1 MQNDYDVAFSIILLL
16 VLDGVL
22 VISLGGV
29 VGLPPRRGK
38 DVLIPLVPLPQND
51 FA

>member
-1 MQNDYDVAFSIILLL
+1 MQNDYDVASFIILLL

-22 VISLGGV
+22 VISLSGV
-29 VGLPPRRGK
+29 VGLPPRSGK
-38 DVLIPLVPLPQND
+38 DVLIPLVPLPQNY